1 MADPSCKATPAAMH
15 SSFRLDEGFSEDTR
29 SQTGSETTLR
39 ADSRMEDGPEQDQ
52 QNHSLPEWI
61 LGMNE
66 SDRSGAY

>member
-1 MADPSCKATPAAMH
+1 MH

>member
-1 MADPSCKATPAAMH
+1 MADPPCKAAPAAMH

-29 SQTGSETTLR
+29 SQSGSEATVR
-39 ADSRMEDGPEQDQ
+39 ADSRVEDGPEQVH

-66 SDRSGAY
+66 SDRSGAF